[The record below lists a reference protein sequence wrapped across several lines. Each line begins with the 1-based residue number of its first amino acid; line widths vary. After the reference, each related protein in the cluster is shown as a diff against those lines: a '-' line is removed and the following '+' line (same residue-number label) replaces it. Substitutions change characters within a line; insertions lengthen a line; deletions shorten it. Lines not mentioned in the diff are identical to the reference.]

1 MEVYFFIGIAVL
13 VIANL
18 YAIARINR
26 NSYLYAPI
34 SLPRL
39 GRGQRDA
46 ESAVRAEPTELSP
59 TQRRMHDYVER
70 FAERQA
76 RAIEE
81 RNEAAAAESAAWKY
95 TPGREKRSE
104 SQEPLVGVAV
114 LESKRARS
122 NKPRSESNI
131 DRWYRQAVGA

>member
-1 MEVYFFIGIAVL
+1 MEGYFFIGITVL

-26 NSYLYAPI
+26 KSYLYAPI
-34 SLPRL
+34 SLPRF
-39 GRGQRDA
+39 GRGGRDTTSPNH
-46 ESAVRAEPTELSP
+46 EKTVELSP

-70 FAERQA
+70 FAERQMK
-76 RAIEE
+76 AIEE

-95 TPGREKRSE
+95 TPDQEERSE

-114 LESKRARS
+114 LQSRRPNPVKRKA
-122 NKPRSESNI
+122 ESNI

>member
-18 YAIARINR
+18 FAIARINR
-26 NSYLYAPI
+26 SSYLHAPI

-39 GRGQRDA
+39 GRGHRDA
-46 ESAVRAEPTELSP
+46 ESTDRTEPAELSP

-70 FAERQA
+70 FAERQVK
-76 RAIEE
+76 AIEE
-81 RNEAAAAESAAWKY
+81 RNEAAAAEPAAWTYK
-95 TPGREKRSE
+95 PDREERRE
-104 SQEPLVGVAV
+104 SPEPLVGVAV
-114 LESKRARS
+114 LETRRTKPNRSKT
-122 NKPRSESNI
+122 ETNI